1 MAMNNKQRWM
11 GGVVLLGGGALLA
24 ALLLKGQGE
33 QALNS
38 ADLQARQTVSQQQS
52 TPAQNWKDAEL
63 QPLSIDVET
72 ERRLL
77 EKQRAQREKA
87 VAEQEARTAEYL
99 ALQQK
104 AEAEAARK
112 AAEEY
117 ANQLARRQAKLDAQ
131 MESSDSI
138 PPELVDDDTQKKTA
152 DQRAEIER
160 LAAQANVRADEAQKA
175 SVQAEQAAQAAR
187 DKAEKARNEKEAL
200 QKAQAEKL
208 EKDRLQAVADRK
220 ADAELKKKQADAQKK
235 EAEAKKKD
243 AELAAKRQAEQ
254 EAQRQKDDALAAKRK
269 AEDDAKAKKQLQE
282 QQAKSKADDEAKR
295 KKDAELAAKR
305 KADELKKLEDA
316 KKEDA
321 KKEAAKKEQA
331 KKEEA
336 RKKQDTDTAQR
347 KNLSNDDKELQAA
360 SKKLEEERGRAILEG
375 DTKPWMV
382 QVSIAA
388 NQASA
393 DAVVA
398 KLRAKGYKVK
408 TSQTSKGVRVMVG
421 PEKGRAA
428 ADALRTQVAKD
439 DSLNAKSAWVIDW
452 QPPET
457 SPSNKN

>member
-38 ADLQARQTVSQQQS
+38 ADLQARQTVSQQQT

-138 PPELVDDDTQKKTA
+138 PPELVDDDVQQKTA
-152 DQRAEIER
+152 NQRAEIER

-187 DKAEKARNEKEAL
+187 DKAEKARSEKEAL

-208 EKDRLQAVADRK
+208 EKDRLQAIADRK
-220 ADAELKKKQADAQKK
+220 ADLEVKKKQAEAQKK

-254 EAQRQKDDALAAKRK
+254 EAQRKKDDALAAKRK
-269 AEDDAKAKKQLQE
+269 AEDDAKAKKQLE
-282 QQAKSKADDEAKR
+282 QQAKSKADDDAKR

-305 KADELKKLEDA
+305 KADELKKLDDA

-321 KKEAAKKEQA
+321 KKDQA

-336 RKKQDTDTAQR
+336 RKKQDADAAQR

-375 DTKPWMV
+375 DNKPWMV

-457 SPSNKN
+457 SSSNKN